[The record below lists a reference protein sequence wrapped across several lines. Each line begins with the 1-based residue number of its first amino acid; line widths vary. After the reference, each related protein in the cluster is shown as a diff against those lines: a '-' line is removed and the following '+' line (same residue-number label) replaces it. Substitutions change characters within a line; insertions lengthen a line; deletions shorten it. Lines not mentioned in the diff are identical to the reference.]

1 MSSEVIF
8 IRALILFIR
17 AQPPGANYLPEVPH
31 LIPSHW
37 ELGFQ
42 HVNSKGTQTLSV
54 WCMATLR
61 DSEYTTRGICE
72 GELININEGSGFDK
86 KDEDVPEEVMPTN
99 NFTLQNLRD
108 IL

>member
-1 MSSEVIF
+1 M
-8 IRALILFIR
+8 
-17 AQPPGANYLPEVPH
+17 
-31 LIPSHW
+31 
-37 ELGFQ
+37 
-42 HVNSKGTQTLSV
+42 NSRGTQAFSA
-54 WCMATLR
+54 WCLATLR
-61 DSEYTTRGICE
+61 GLEYATRGICE